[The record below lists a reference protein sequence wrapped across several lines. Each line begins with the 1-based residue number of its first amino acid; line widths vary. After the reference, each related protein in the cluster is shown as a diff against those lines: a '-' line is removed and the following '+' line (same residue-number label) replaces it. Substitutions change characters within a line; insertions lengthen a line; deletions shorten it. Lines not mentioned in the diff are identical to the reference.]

1 MLHASRF
8 ILKPGAWG
16 VQRVADACIIFLF
29 AFCILNLL
37 TGCAQKNELKEAQD
51 YLKKSKIYYQHAT
64 DLYKDLIAK
73 GKDLDKLHFE
83 LGQLYYNQG
92 EWKQAIEEFKKS
104 SYVKAK
110 KFLVISYYRLGNFTD
125 ALEVFNKEEIPDE
138 VTLRSVTSGSRSDTQ
153 KVASFGTPDDEYLY
167 YHGLTCEKL
176 NLFDQAISIYKKIKT
191 KEFAAVALKRLNII
205 EKQTGPIQIKDI
217 DPQVYK
223 ILEAAPTQ
231 DKYPQA
237 GALILFCD
245 EKIEVTLQNI
255 QVSTLH
261 YIIKI
266 LNERGKEDFSESH
279 IDYDSTYETVELEY
293 ARTIKPDGTVI
304 DVGTRH
310 IRDVSK
316 YLNFPL
322 YSNARVYIIS
332 FPEITE
338 GASIEYKIKIHRN
351 QLINKKD
358 FIVSYPLQAQEPIIA
373 ANLSII
379 LPRQRNLYIKTLND
393 KYNDFGASLKPEIQS
408 QKDRLIYSWRFKN
421 IPQIIPESN
430 MPQSVEINPT
440 MQASTFSSWQEVYN
454 WWWKL
459 TQDKIKADANIKDKV
474 RELISN
480 QNSEEAKIKAIYNFC
495 AKDIRYVAVEYG
507 QAGYEPHS
515 AGDIFKN
522 KYGDCKDQAILL
534 VTMLKEAGFNAWP
547 VLIPTK
553 ECYNLN
559 EDFPSV
565 LFNHCIAAVSVNP
578 APARRSGVKDKII
591 FVDPTAET
599 CSFGDLPADDQG
611 RQVLIFKEDGYKIQN
626 TPFFPAEHNLIKQRL
641 LIKVK
646 SDETITAERSV
657 FSYGIY
663 DQGQRFWMLY
673 TPPELIQESLKEKI
687 QTISIGATLD
697 SYYIKNL
704 DDLNTPV
711 ILNYAFRGLE
721 YFTIA
726 GKTRIMPQLVN
737 LDTSLVAKD
746 KRKYP
751 IEFPVLDT
759 KETIFE
765 IEIPGNF
772 VIKYMPPSI
781 TEDNPWLKFMAEYNQ
796 KDNKIYFRE
805 KIELKK
811 NIISQEDYPN
821 FKTLFEGMAKKI
833 KQRIILQTR

>member
-1 MLHASRF
+1 M
-8 ILKPGAWG
+8 
-16 VQRVADACIIFLF
+16 CIINTVKKSKCRAYSVERIADSKTYLYPKRYPLNTKTSFFLIF

-37 TGCAQKNELKEAQD
+37 TGCVQKSELKEAQD

-64 DLYKDLIAK
+64 NLYKDLIAK
-73 GKDLDKLHFE
+73 GKDLDRLHFE

-92 EWKQAIEEFKKS
+92 EWKQAIEEFKKT
-104 SYVKAK
+104 SYIKAK
-110 KFLVISYYRLGNFTD
+110 ELLAISYYRLGNFTD
-125 ALEVFNKEEIPDE
+125 ALEVFNRED
-138 VTLRSVTSGSRSDTQ
+138 V
-153 KVASFGTPDDEYLY
+153 PDDEYLY
-167 YHGLTCEKL
+167 YHGLTSEKL

-191 KEFAAVALKRLNII
+191 KEFAAAALERLDII

-237 GALILFCD
+237 GALILFCN
-245 EKIEVTLQNI
+245 EKIEVTPQNN

-293 ARTIKPDGTVI
+293 ARTIKPDGTVAE
-304 DVGTRH
+304 VGTRH

-338 GASIEYKIKIHRN
+338 GSSIEYKIKIHRN

-373 ANLSII
+373 ADLSII
-379 LPRQRNLYIKTLND
+379 LPRQRNLYIKILND
-393 KYNDFGASLKPEIQS
+393 KYNDFGANLKPEIQS
-408 QKDRLIYSWRFKN
+408 QQDRLIYSWQFKN

-440 MQASTFSSWQEVYN
+440 MLVSTFSSWQEIYN

-459 TQDKIKADANIKDKV
+459 SQDKIKAEASIKDKV

-480 QNSEEAKIKAIYNFC
+480 QSSEEAKIKAIYNFC
-495 AKDIRYVAVEYG
+495 AQKIRYVAVEYG

-515 AGDIFKN
+515 AQDIFKN

-534 VTMLKEAGFNAWP
+534 VTMLKEAGFLAWP

-559 EDFPSV
+559 ENFPSV
-565 LFNHCIAAVSVNP
+565 LFDHCIAAVS
-578 APARRSGVKDKII
+578 VKDKII

-611 RQVLIFKEDGYKIQN
+611 RGVLIFKDDGYKIQN
-626 TPFFPAEHNLIKQRL
+626 TPLFPADHNLIKQCL
-641 LIKVK
+641 KIKVNR
-646 SDETITAERSV
+646 DETITAAKSI
-657 FSYGIY
+657 FSYGMY

-687 QTISIGATLD
+687 QSVSIGATLD
-697 SYYIKNL
+697 SYNIKNL
-704 DDLNTPV
+704 EDLNTPV
-711 ILNYAFRGLE
+711 ILDYAFRGLE

-726 GKTRIMPQLVN
+726 GKTRIMPQLVS
-737 LDTSLVAKD
+737 LDTSMVAKD

-751 IEFPVLDT
+751 IEFPILDS

-772 VIKYMPPSI
+772 IIKYMPPSI
-781 TEDNPWLKFMAEYNQ
+781 IEDSPWLKFMVEYNQ
-796 KDNKIYFRE
+796 KNNKIYFIE

-821 FKTLFEGMAKKI
+821 FKILFEGLAKKI
-833 KQRIILQTR
+833 KQRIILEKR

>member
-1 MLHASRF
+1 MRITGINAKRKTKNAKLQFKTQNFKFWVVVFTFA
-8 ILKPGAWG
+8 
-16 VQRVADACIIFLF
+16 FLF
-29 AFCILNLL
+29 LPLL
-37 TGCAQKNELKEAQD
+37 AGCAQKNELKEAQD

-64 DLYKDLIAK
+64 NLYKDLIAK
-73 GKDLDKLHFE
+73 GKDLDRLHFE

-92 EWKQAIEEFKKS
+92 EWKQAIEEFKKT
-104 SYVKAK
+104 SYIKAK
-110 KFLVISYYRLGNFTD
+110 ELLAISYYRLGNFTD
-125 ALEVFNKEEIPDE
+125 ALEVFNRED
-138 VTLRSVTSGSRSDTQ
+138 V
-153 KVASFGTPDDEYLY
+153 PDDEYLY
-167 YHGLTCEKL
+167 YHGLTSEKL

-191 KEFAAVALKRLNII
+191 KEFAAAALERLNII

-237 GALILFCD
+237 GAFILFCD
-245 EKIEVTLQNI
+245 EKIEVTPQNI

-338 GASIEYKIKIHRN
+338 GSSIEYKIKIHRN

-373 ANLSII
+373 ANLNII
-379 LPRQRNLYIKTLND
+379 LPRQRNLYIKILND
-393 KYNDFGASLKPEIQS
+393 KYNDFGANLKPEIQS
-408 QKDRLIYSWRFKN
+408 QQDRLIYSWQFKN

-440 MQASTFSSWQEVYN
+440 MLVSTFSSWQEVYN

-459 TQDKIKADANIKDKV
+459 TQDKIKADASIKDKV

-480 QNSEEAKIKAIYNFC
+480 QNSEEGKIKAIYNFC
-495 AKDIRYVAVEYG
+495 AQKIRYVAVEYG

-534 VTMLKEAGFNAWP
+534 VTMLKEAGFLAWP

-565 LFNHCIAAVSVNP
+565 IFNHCIAAVS
-578 APARRSGVKDKII
+578 VKDKII

-611 RQVLIFKEDGYKIQN
+611 RQVLIFKDDGYKIQN
-626 TPFFPAEHNLIKQRL
+626 TPLFPAEHNLIKQYL
-641 LIKVK
+641 KIKINR
-646 SDETITAERSV
+646 DETIAAEKSI
-657 FSYGIY
+657 FSYGMY

-687 QTISIGATLD
+687 QAVSIGATLD
-697 SYYIKNL
+697 SYNIKNL

-721 YFTIA
+721 YSTIA
-726 GKTRIMPQLVN
+726 GKTRIMPQLVS

-751 IEFPVLDT
+751 IAFPVLDN

-765 IEIPGNF
+765 IEIPGNC

-781 TEDNPWLKFMAEYNQ
+781 TEDSPWLKFMVEYNQ
-796 KDNKIYFRE
+796 KNNKIYFIE

-811 NIISQEDYPN
+811 NIISQEDYPT
-821 FKTLFEGMAKKI
+821 FKALFEGLAKKI
-833 KQRIILQTR
+833 KQRIILEKR

>member
-1 MLHASRF
+1 MKSRTPNPKIRSGF
-8 ILKPGAWG
+8 SYLRLFVIWCLIIGILS
-16 VQRVADACIIFLF
+16 
-29 AFCILNLL
+29 
-37 TGCAQKNELKEAQD
+37 GCA
-51 YLKKSKIYYQHAT
+51 KKSELEQARDHAGQSEAYYQAAVRI
-64 DLYKDLIAK
+64 YKDLIAK
-73 GKDLDKLHFE
+73 GKDLDALHFE

-92 EWKQAIEEFKKS
+92 EWKQAVEEFKKTG
-104 SYVKAK
+104 YVKAK
-110 KFLVISYYRLGNFTD
+110 KFMAISHYRLGNFTD
-125 ALEVFNKEEIPDE
+125 ALEVFNREEI
-138 VTLRSVTSGSRSDTQ
+138 L
-153 KVASFGTPDDEYLY
+153 DDEYLFF
-167 YHGLTCEKL
+167 HGLTCEKL
-176 NLFDQAISIYKKIKT
+176 NLFDQALGIYKKIKSE
-191 KEFAAVALKRLNII
+191 EFAAAALQRLNII
-205 EKQTGPIQIKDI
+205 EKETGPMQIKDI
-217 DPQVYK
+217 DPQVAK
-223 ILEAAPTQ
+223 ILEAAPTP

-237 GALILFCD
+237 GALILLCD
-245 EKIEVTLQNI
+245 EKIEVTAQNT
-255 QVSTLH
+255 QVSSLH
-261 YIIKI
+261 YIVKI
-266 LNERGKEDFSESH
+266 LNERGKDDFSETQ
-279 IDYDSTYETVELEY
+279 IGYDSTYDRVELEY

-379 LPRQRNLYIKTLND
+379 LPRQRAIHIKTLND
-393 KYNDFGASLKPEIQS
+393 KYNDFGANLKPEIQPE
-408 QKDRLIYSWRFKN
+408 KDNLIYSWHFEN

-430 MPQSVEINPT
+430 MPANIEINPT
-440 MQASTFSSWQEVYN
+440 MLASTFSSWQEVYD

-459 TQDKIKADANIKDKV
+459 SQDKIKADASIKDKV
-474 RELISN
+474 RELISE

-495 AKDIRYVAVEYG
+495 AKEIRYVAVEYG
-507 QAGYEPHS
+507 QAGHEPHNAS
-515 AGDIFKN
+515 DIFKN

-534 VTMLKEAGFNAWP
+534 VTMLREAGFTAWP
-547 VLIPTK
+547 VLIPTR

-565 LFNHCIAAVSVNP
+565 LFDHCIAAVSVNP
-578 APARRSGVKDKII
+578 VRNAKAIKADNNISDGVKGKIV
-591 FVDPTAET
+591 FMDPTAET

-611 RQVLIFKEDGYKIQN
+611 RQVLIFKEDGYAIEK
-626 TPFFPAEHNLIKQRL
+626 TPLYPAEHNLVKQHL
-641 LIKVK
+641 KMKINGG
-646 SDETITAERSV
+646 ETIAAEKSI
-657 FSYGIY
+657 FSYGVY
-663 DQGQRFWMLY
+663 DQAQRYWMLY

-687 QTISIGATLD
+687 QGISIGATLD
-697 SYYIKNL
+697 SYNIKNL

-726 GKTRIMPQLVN
+726 GKVRIMPQMASLN
-737 LDTSLVAKD
+737 TSLVAKAQ
-746 KRKYP
+746 RRYP
-751 IEFPVLDT
+751 IEFPVLDI

-772 VIKYMPPSI
+772 VIKYMPASI
-781 TEDNPWLKFMAEYNQ
+781 TEESPWLKLMVEYEQ
-796 KDNKIYFRE
+796 KNNKIYFTE

-811 NIISQEDYPN
+811 NIISQEDYPD
-821 FKTLFEGMAKKI
+821 FKILFEGLAKKI
-833 KQRIILQTR
+833 KQRIILEKR

>member
-1 MLHASRF
+1 MCTINTVKKSKCRAYSVER
-8 ILKPGAWG
+8 I
-16 VQRVADACIIFLF
+16 ADSKTHLYPKRYPLNAKTSFFLIF
-29 AFCILNLL
+29 AFCILNLIS
-37 TGCAQKNELKEAQD
+37 GCAQKNELKEAQD

-104 SYVKAK
+104 GYVKAK
-110 KFLVISYYRLGNFTD
+110 KFLAISYYRLGNFTD
-125 ALEVFNKEEIPDE
+125 ALEVFNREE
-138 VTLRSVTSGSRSDTQ
+138 
-153 KVASFGTPDDEYLY
+153 TPDDEYLY

-176 NLFDQAISIYKKIKT
+176 NLFDQALSIYKKIKT
-191 KEFAAVALKRLNII
+191 KEFAAAALERLNII
-205 EKQTGPIQIKDI
+205 EKEAGPVHIKDI

-223 ILEAAPTQ
+223 ILEDAPRQ

-245 EKIEVTLQNI
+245 EKIEVAPQNT

-293 ARTIKPDGTVI
+293 ARTIKPDGTVTE
-304 DVGTRH
+304 VGTRH

-338 GASIEYKIKIHRN
+338 GSSIEYKIKIRRN

-358 FIVSYPLQAQEPIIA
+358 FIVSYPLQAQEPIIS

-379 LPRQRNLYIKTLND
+379 LPSERTLYIKTLND
-393 KYNDFGASLKPEIQS
+393 KYNDFGANLKPKIQS
-408 QKDRLIYSWRFKN
+408 QKGRLIYSWQFTN

-430 MPQSVEINPT
+430 MPDSVEINPA
-440 MQASTFSSWQEVYN
+440 MLVSTFSSWQEVYN

-459 TQDKIKADANIKDKV
+459 AQDKIKADASIKDKV
-474 RELISN
+474 RELTSN
-480 QNSEEAKIKAIYNFC
+480 RDSEEAGIKAIYNFC

-507 QAGYEPHS
+507 QAGYEPHN

-534 VTMLKEAGFNAWP
+534 VTMLKEAGFTAWP

-565 LFNHCIAAVSVNP
+565 LFDHCIAAVSV
-578 APARRSGVKDKII
+578 KDKVV

-599 CSFGDLPADDQG
+599 CSFGDLPSGDQN
-611 RQVLIFKEDGYKIQN
+611 RRVLIFKESGYIIQN
-626 TPFFPAEHNLIKQRL
+626 TPLYPAEHNLIKQYL
-641 LIKVK
+641 KIKIN
-646 SDETITAERSV
+646 SDETIAAEKSI
-657 FSYGIY
+657 FSYGMY

-673 TPPELIQESLKEKI
+673 TPPELIQESLKEGI
-687 QTISIGATLD
+687 QSISIGATLVN
-697 SYYIKNL
+697 YNIKSL
-704 DDLNTPV
+704 EDLNTPV

-721 YFTIA
+721 YFTVA
-726 GKTRIMPQLVN
+726 GKTRIMPQLAG

-751 IEFPVLDT
+751 IEFSVLDI

-765 IEIPGNF
+765 IEIPGNL

-781 TEDNPWLKFMAEYNQ
+781 TEESPWLKFMVEYNQ
-796 KDNKIYFRE
+796 KNNKIYFIE

-821 FKTLFEGMAKKI
+821 FKTLFEGLAKKI
-833 KQRIILQTR
+833 KQRTILEKR